1 MGVSPTPNFWRQRRV
16 LLTGHTGFKG
26 SWLCLWL
33 QQLGASL
40 HGLGLP
46 PERQTSTTPALFET
60 LDLANSLGPEHH
72 HLLDIR
78 NAEAVVEL
86 VRRAQPEIV
95 FHLAAQPLVR
105 LSYQQPEQTWSTN
118 VQGTL
123 HLLQALRQLNHPCA
137 VVLISTDKVYA
148 NQNWDWGYRETDHL
162 GGHDPY
168 SASKAAMELLAASWR
183 SSFCGPQPHQ
193 TPHLTIATARA
204 GNVLG
209 GGDWAADRIMPD
221 AMRAL
226 AAGEPIPLRNPAAT
240 RPWQHVLEPLGGYLL
255 LAERLF
261 NEGPQLASAFNFG
274 PTLNSNRSVREL
286 IEEALLHWPG
296 SWLDRSNPQAPHEAE
311 RLHLQIDKAHHQL
324 GWRPRWPFATTVART
339 VAWYRAVHEGA
350 SPRACCLADLAAY
363 QQAGSDAH

>member
-148 NQNWDWGYRETDHL
+148 NQNWDPTAK
-162 GGHDPY
+162 PTT
-168 SASKAAMELLAASWR
+168 LAATTPTAPAR
-183 SSFCGPQPHQ
+183 QP
-193 TPHLTIATARA
+193 
-204 GNVLG
+204 
-209 GGDWAADRIMPD
+209 WSC
-221 AMRAL
+221 
-226 AAGEPIPLRNPAAT
+226 
-240 RPWQHVLEPLGGYLL
+240 W
-255 LAERLF
+255 
-261 NEGPQLASAFNFG
+261 
-274 PTLNSNRSVREL
+274 
-286 IEEALLHWPG
+286 
-296 SWLDRSNPQAPHEAE
+296 
-311 RLHLQIDKAHHQL
+311 
-324 GWRPRWPFATTVART
+324 
-339 VAWYRAVHEGA
+339 
-350 SPRACCLADLAAY
+350 
-363 QQAGSDAH
+363 QQAGAAASVARNRTRRRT